1 MSDDLERIYKKFF
14 DDSGNMKQS
23 GKDIVSKGMKG
34 IGTGTGYTATKL
46 NPGRDVSKFDTRT
59 ITEKGVFSP
68 KSIAS
73 TVGKAAK
80 ATRYGKIAAGV
91 AAAGY
96 GVKKYLE
103 SKMDKPEVKDVEK
116 KSTGD
121 YIKKGYGK
129 ARQSGMGL
137 QDESV
142 SMGSLG
148 KGADYI
154 KDLL

>member
-59 ITEKGVFSP
+59 ITEKGAFTP

-91 AAAGY
+91 AAAGLAA
-96 GVKKYLE
+96 KEFLK
-103 SKMDKPEVKDVEK
+103 SKMDKKDVDK
-116 KSTGD
+116 KSTG
-121 YIKKGYGK
+121 
-129 ARQSGMGL
+129 GMTI
-137 QDESV
+137 
-142 SMGSLG
+142 G
-148 KGADYI
+148 KGKDYI